1 MKKLCLVFT
10 LLSITG
16 PWARADE
23 SELLPPD
30 EAFQFS
36 ARVVDGKTVEA
47 DWKIADG
54 YYLYRNKFHFRLDG
68 RDVAAGEALLPPGK
82 IKSDPAFGDVEVY
95 LHNVSA
101 SLPLQREAGGPATV
115 ELEARYQGCNEPVG
129 VCYPPQ
135 TKRVSLK
142 LPALSENADPVAP
155 STSPASLGSLS
166 QYLNGGDAGQTE
178 FLPVDEAFRL
188 TLELRDKQTLVA
200 RFSIADGYHLYRDKM
215 KFAVLS
221 GGKIGAIQL
230 PPGKEVEDEYLG
242 KAVVYYNNAD
252 IVIPLTRASD
262 QVQLSAQYQG
272 CADKGI
278 CYPPVKKTLRVSLA
292 EAPAGQAV
300 AATVATT
307 SRSGAAAA
315 SAAAPATRDSGKKT
329 FWGAILAAF
338 GVGLLLSFTPCVL
351 PMIPILSSMI
361 VGQSTEKPS
370 KMRSGLLSLAYV
382 LGTAVTFTVA
392 GVIAGLTGEQLQAYF
407 QNAWAIGVIAL
418 IFVLMALSMFGL
430 YEIQMPS
437 FIQSKVQSQTQNMGG
452 GFIPIFLVGM
462 LSALIVGACVSPPLI
477 AALSVAIVNQDPLL
491 GGAIMFAMAMGMGV
505 VLILIGIGA
514 GSLVPRAGTWMD
526 IVKYVFGVMLLA
538 VAIYMLGTLPQ
549 VPVLLLWGIL
559 FIVVGVYLGATQ
571 SLPDGANGWRYLW
584 KGLGTVLLIWGL
596 ASLIG
601 GWHGNRDPLHP
612 LEGIGFGSG
621 GAASGV
627 GAQAE
632 SGSIFTRVSSLAE
645 LDRQLAAAKA
655 AGKPVIMD
663 YFATWCTDC
672 VRMEK
677 TTFENPKVRG
687 VLKDR
692 FVMLQA
698 DVSDPNNSDAKAL
711 KKRYGIFGPP
721 AMLFFDAG
729 GNLRKDLSSYGY
741 KSPDAFLDHIADL

>member
-1 MKKLCLVFT
+1 MIKKL
-10 LLSITG
+10 LLLLALFAATS
-16 PWARADE
+16 PWASADE
-23 SELLPPD
+23 GELLPPD
-30 EAFQFS
+30 QAFQFS
-36 ARVVDGKTVEA
+36 AKVVDGGTIQA
-47 DWKIADG
+47 NWKIADG
-54 YYLYRNKFHFRLDG
+54 YYLYRNKFHFKLDG
-68 RDVAAGEALLPPGK
+68 ENVSPGVAQFPPGK
-82 IKSDPAFGDVEVY
+82 VKSDPAFGDVEVY

-101 SLPLQREAGGPATV
+101 SLPLKRGTGDPVTV

-135 TKRVSLK
+135 TKRVSLE
-142 LPALSENADPVAP
+142 LPAVAGP
-155 STSPASLGSLS
+155 SDAASPASQPAGSLNS
-166 QYLNGGDAGQTE
+166 LSKYLDGGAGEAE
-178 FLPVDEAFRL
+178 FLPVDQAFRL
-188 TLELRDKQTLVA
+188 VVEPRDKNTLLA
-200 RFSIADGYHLYRDKM
+200 RFSIADGYHLFRDKM
-215 KFAVLS
+215 KFALAS
-221 GGKIGAIQL
+221 GGGKIGVIQL

-252 IVIPLTRASD
+252 IVIPLTQSADKIR
-262 QVQLSAQYQG
+262 LTAQYQG

-278 CYPPVKKTLRVSLA
+278 CYPPVKKTMEVSLSD
-292 EAPAGQAV
+292 APAGGNT
-300 AATVATT
+300 AAT
-307 SRSGAAAA
+307 AAA
-315 SAAAPATRDSGKKT
+315 SAATGGAMPAKADSGKKT
-329 FWGAILAAF
+329 FWSAILAAF

-370 KMRSGLLSLAYV
+370 KVRSGLLSLAYV
-382 LGTAVTFTVA
+382 LGTAVTFTAA
-392 GVIAGLTGEQLQAYF
+392 GIIAGLTGEQLQAYF
-407 QNAWAIGVIAL
+407 QNAWAIGIIAA
-418 IFVLMALSMFGL
+418 IFVLMSLSMFGL

-437 FIQSKVQSQTQNMGG
+437 FIQSKVQTKTQNMGG
-452 GFIPIFLVGM
+452 GFIPIFIVGM

-477 AALSVAIVNQDPLL
+477 AALSVAIVNQDPVL

-514 GSLVPRAGTWMD
+514 GSLVPKAGTWMD
-526 IVKYVFGVMLLA
+526 TVKYVFGVMLLA

-571 SLPDGANGWRYLW
+571 SLPEGVGGWRYLW

-621 GAASGV
+621 NAVTSSGPE
-627 GAQAE
+627 AE
-632 SGSIFTRVSSLAE
+632 NGSIFTRVSSLAE
-645 LDRQLAAAKA
+645 LDQQLAAAKT
-655 AGKPVIMD
+655 AGKPVILD

-677 TTFENPKVRG
+677 TTFEDPKVRSA
-687 VLKDR
+687 LKDK
-692 FVMLQA
+692 FVLLQA
-698 DVSDPNNSDAKAL
+698 DVTDPSNADAKAL

-729 GNLRKDLSSYGY
+729 GELRKDLSSYGY
-741 KSPDAFLDHIADL
+741 KSPDKFLAHIADL